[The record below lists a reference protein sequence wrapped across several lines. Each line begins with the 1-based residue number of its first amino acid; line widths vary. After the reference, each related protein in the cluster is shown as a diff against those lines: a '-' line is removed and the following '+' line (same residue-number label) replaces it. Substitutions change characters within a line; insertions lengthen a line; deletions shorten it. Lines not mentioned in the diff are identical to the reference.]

1 MEKETRRRIDRR
13 TIYHIVSAAVLV
25 GSLLFSVFYFRA
37 VFFRTIQAFKDF
49 GLSVAYY
56 FTELLGFEGLI
67 TPTVGKIPSNAT
79 EVLPFQP
86 SEFITD
92 LKAYGKALISKE
104 NAEAF
109 FLGLLKGLSTFAKIA
124 ILILPV
130 LVLLW
135 VLIKSAYRQPNNNY
149 NADTKPLRLYKKIE
163 AATWGRCKT
172 FFKSYAGFLNERR
185 GYILAA
191 GLIWS
196 YNLNALTIIMEFF
209 AFVFYF
215 AVSFDALGIFTQ
227 IAKLAMDLTVAIN
240 FLPWWSWAVIGFL
253 IFDAIR
259 KNIGTQRLRGYEA
272 RNRDFLEA
280 HPGALFVVGKQRAK
294 KTTTIT
300 SMALSQAAI
309 FREKA
314 REKLRERDLQFPFFP
329 WINLEKVI
337 E

>member
-1 MEKETRRRIDRR
+1 MEKETRRQIDCR

-56 FTELLGFEGLI
+56 FTELSGFEGLI
-67 TPTVGKIPSNAT
+67 TPTVGEIPNNAT

-86 SEFITD
+86 SEFITG

-109 FLGLLKGLSTFAKIA
+109 FLGLLKGLSTFAKAA
-124 ILILPV
+124 ILILP
-130 LVLLW
+130 LLILLW
-135 VLIKSAYRQPNNNY
+135 LLIKNAYRQPNNNY
-149 NADTKPLRLYKKIE
+149 NVDTKPLRLYKKIE
-163 AATWGRCKT
+163 ATTWGKCKV
-172 FFKSYAGFLNERR
+172 FFKSYADFLNERR

-196 YNLNALTIIMEFF
+196 YNLNAVTIVMEFV

-215 AVSFDALGIFTQ
+215 AVSFDVLGIFTQ

-240 FLPWWSWAVIGFL
+240 FLPWFVWVVVGFL

-272 RNRDFLEA
+272 RDRDFLES

-329 WINLEKVI
+329 WIYLER
-337 E
+337 